1 MGVEFDD
8 AKPRPATLRALTG
21 LRAIAALWVVAHHLR
36 DPLGSL
42 APQHE
47 TWRNFLYSGHLGVD
61 VFAVLSGFVISLN
74 YAENLARPAGTSRK
88 RFVWLRAV
96 RILPLHWFMLIVMAF
111 EVLLLDLKGR
121 NAAAFSLGEFA
132 LHATMLHGWGFAQDF
147 AWNVPSWTVST
158 EWLCYLAFTL
168 AGPLLTRITRG
179 AAAFTAALALLALTG
194 LALTGFMLDSSTATL
209 HWAPLRIGVEFAA
222 GCLLWVAWRR
232 GFGRRWS
239 WPAISVLALLGLG
252 ASAAWNRPL
261 GALVCS
267 GLLVYGLAHQRGAVA
282 SLLASRFCYYWGE
295 ASYSIYLVHWPV
307 IRALRALEPG
317 AFRTPDP
324 LERAGV
330 IAFYF
335 AVILAV
341 STITYH
347 LVEAPSRKYLRKRIR
362 DPQE

>member
-1 MGVEFDD
+1 M
-8 AKPRPATLRALTG
+8 
-21 LRAIAALWVVAHHLR
+21 
-36 DPLGSL
+36 
-42 APQHE
+42 
-47 TWRNFLYSGHLGVD
+47 GVD

-74 YAENLARPAGTSRK
+74 YAENLAQPAGTSRR

-96 RILPLHWFMLIVMAF
+96 RILPLHWFMLIVMTF

-121 NAAAFSLGEFA
+121 NAAALSLREFG
-132 LHATMLHGWGFAQDF
+132 LQVTMLHGWGFAQDF

-168 AGPLLTRITRG
+168 AGPLLARLTRG
-179 AAAFTAALALLALTG
+179 ATAFAIALALLALTG
-194 LALTGFMLDSSTATL
+194 LVISELMVDSSTSTL
-209 HWAPLRIGVEFAA
+209 RWAPLRIGGEFAA

-232 GFGRRWS
+232 GLGRRWS
-239 WPAISVLALLGLG
+239 WPAISALALVGLV
-252 ASAAWNRPL
+252 ASAAWDRPV
-261 GALVCS
+261 GVVVWS
-267 GLLVYGLAHQRGAVA
+267 GLLVYGLAHVRGVVA

-307 IRALRALEPG
+307 IRALRALQPG

-324 LERAGV
+324 LERAVV

-347 LVEAPSRKYLRKRIR
+347 LVEAPSRRYLRKRIR
-362 DPQE
+362 DPKV

>member
-1 MGVEFDD
+1 VEFED

-36 DPLGSL
+36 NPLGSL

-47 TWRNFLYSGHLGVD
+47 AWRGFLFSGHLGVD

-88 RFVWLRAV
+88 RFLWLRAV

-121 NAAAFSLGEFA
+121 NAGALSLREFG
-132 LHATMLHGWGFAQDF
+132 LHATMLHGWGFAQDY
-147 AWNVPSWTVST
+147 AWNVPSWSVST
-158 EWLCYLAFTL
+158 EWLCYLTFML
-168 AGPLLTRITRG
+168 AAPLLTRITRG
-179 AAAFTAALALLALTG
+179 TTAFAVALVLLVM
-194 LALTGFMLDSSTATL
+194 TGFVLTELMGHSSAATL
-209 HWAPLRIGVEFAA
+209 RWAPLRIGGAFAA
-222 GCLLWVAWRR
+222 GCLLWVAWRH
-232 GFGRRWS
+232 GFGRCWS
-239 WPAISVLALLGLG
+239 WPTISILALVGLG
-252 ASAAWNRPL
+252 ASAAWDHPL
-261 GALVCS
+261 GVIVCA
-267 GLLVYGLAHQRGAVA
+267 GLLVYGLAHQRGALA
-282 SLLASRFCYYWGE
+282 SLLASRFCHYWGE
-295 ASYSIYLVHWPV
+295 VSYSIYLVHWPV
-307 IRALRALEPG
+307 ILALHALQPR

-347 LVEAPSRKYLRKRIR
+347 FVEAPSRRVLRKRIR
-362 DPQE
+362 DPQV